1 MRMTGRPYRQTL
13 KLGLT
18 LSLGLSVGVLSA
30 LPGWSREAPVS
41 QSLWGYSG
49 LLNIPTAEVL
59 PARSFDAGLRY
70 FPLNSGL
77 SGVAN
82 ISPLDNLEAGL
93 VFGVPPAN
101 GFSAL
106 AASLKYRIVDQA
118 RDQPLSL
125 AVGAT
130 LLGLNEDPGS
140 YVPGNNA
147 FITVSRGFDWD
158 NIRLV
163 NLHGGFMGGLQ
174 GARLFAGLDVP
185 ILDLARF
192 KTEYLGMVGGSFQ
205 AFNFGLSITPHPSF
219 SIDLGLMQR
228 PNQTFWDRDFI
239 LGLSWQGDFGQWLG
253 VAPDKVPDKTQPSPS
268 PQPSPTAAP
277 VRAGQGNVRLR
288 MLDRADI
295 TALADVQLTLIPQGG
310 SEVYR
315 ATTDISGEAR
325 FERLPSGNYEVR
337 AERSGWNPEV
347 RLISVQPDLETFLE
361 LALSGQLGSIQGNI
375 EVAGGGTPGELS
387 LELLNQTERSVRRE
401 SVSGSTYR
409 LEQIAPG
416 PYTLVVRQGG
426 EERLRLQI
434 RVKGNSESQYDLNLP
449 PMPRPEPTP
458 VASVAPTPAPTA
470 VPVAPV
476 SASISGTIKD
486 KQQKLVSGARLELKN
501 DDLLVITLTTP
512 EGKYIFRDIPQ
523 GVYRLTLSKEGFKPR
538 VFQLTITKSEALEHN
553 FDLEPEK

>member
-1 MRMTGRPYRQTL
+1 M
-13 KLGLT
+13 GLT
-18 LSLGLSVGVLSA
+18 GSLCKQGLKLSLGLGFGLLSA
-30 LPGWSREAPVS
+30 LPGWGMESPVS

-49 LLNIPTAEVL
+49 LLNIPTADVL
-59 PARSFDAGLRY
+59 PAQSVYTGLRY

-106 AASLKYRIVDQA
+106 AASIKYRMMDQS

-147 FITVSRGFDWD
+147 FISVSRGFDWD

-228 PNQTFWDRDFI
+228 PHQTFWDRDFV
-239 LGLSWQGDFGQWLG
+239 LGIAWHGDFGHLL
-253 VAPDKVPDKTQPSPS
+253 AASPEPVPDK
-268 PQPSPTAAP
+268 PQPTPSAQPARP
-277 VRAGQGNVRLR
+277 GQGDVRLR
-288 MLDRADI
+288 ILDRTDI
-295 TALADVQLTLIPQGG
+295 VALEGVAVALSQQG
-310 SEVYR
+310 SAEVYR
-315 ATTDISGEAR
+315 GQTDINGEVR

-337 AERSGWNPEV
+337 AERNGWNPEV
-347 RLISVQPDLETFLE
+347 RLISVQADLETFLE

-375 EVAGGGTPGELS
+375 EVAGGGNPGELS

-401 SVSGSTYR
+401 SVSGSSYR
-409 LEQIAPG
+409 LEKIAPG

-434 RVKGNSESQYDLNLP
+434 RVKGNAESQYDLSLP
-449 PMPRPEPTP
+449 PAPQPVPTP
-458 VASVAPTPAPTA
+458 ASSAAPTPAPTA
-470 VPVAPV
+470 VPAAPV
-476 SASISGTIKD
+476 SASVSGTIKD
-486 KQQKLVSGARLELKN
+486 KQQNLISGARLELKN

-523 GVYRLTLSKEGFKPR
+523 GVYRLTLSKEGFKSR

-553 FDLEPEK
+553 FDLEPEKE

>member
-1 MRMTGRPYRQTL
+1 MGLTGSLCKQGL
-13 KLGLT
+13 KLGLG
-18 LSLGLSVGVLSA
+18 LGFGLLSA
-30 LPGWSREAPVS
+30 LPGWGLESPVS

-49 LLNIPTAEVL
+49 LLNVPTADVL
-59 PARSFDAGLRY
+59 PAQSVYTGLRY

-106 AASLKYRIVDQA
+106 AASLKYRMMDQA

-147 FITVSRGFDWD
+147 FISVSRGFDWD

-228 PNQTFWDRDFI
+228 PNQTFWDRDFV
-239 LGLSWQGDFGQWLG
+239 LGIAWHGDFGHLL
-253 VAPDKVPDKTQPSPS
+253 AASPEPVPDK
-268 PQPSPTAAP
+268 PQPTPSAQPARP
-277 VRAGQGNVRLR
+277 GQGDVRLR
-288 MLDRADI
+288 ILDRSDI
-295 TALADVQLTLIPQGG
+295 VALKDVAITLSQQGS

-315 ATTDISGEAR
+315 GQTDINGEVR

-347 RLISVQPDLETFLE
+347 RLISVQADLETFLE

-401 SVSGSTYR
+401 SVSGSSYR
-409 LEQIAPG
+409 LENIAPG
-416 PYTLVVRQGG
+416 PYTLVVRQSG

-434 RVKGNSESQYDLNLP
+434 RVKGNAESQYDLSLP
-449 PMPRPEPTP
+449 PAPQPVPTP
-458 VASVAPTPAPTA
+458 ATSAAPTPAPTA
-470 VPVAPV
+470 VPAAPV
-476 SASISGTIKD
+476 LASVSGTIKD
-486 KQQKLVSGARLELKN
+486 KQQNLIGGARLELKN

-523 GVYRLTLSKEGFKPR
+523 GVYRLTLSKEGFKSR

-553 FDLEPEK
+553 FDLEPEKE